1 MTVNPPTVSKHE
13 MFRIGVAQP
22 LRKRTTERIFRTMTN
37 KIQEKEPAQ
46 SSLAGLDGYL
56 SALTER
62 QLGIKER
69 PGNDPFSQQ
78 LAATPF
84 GIFRVVHDFGCYAW
98 RPPPILPQPSY
109 RSIGQESM
117 EQLRACI
124 VGINEDNTSARPP
137 SLVDLNHWQTH
148 KLPYQ
153 LEDPNQ
159 YWKGSFKNQY
169 PYDVPH
175 LASLHVM
182 ANSRDQGLKESGL
195 STNNVHFVL
204 GGSGLDFLARC
215 RSATSEGS
223 SSPRTSG
230 QSKNQS
236 NKRGKQEAF
245 LAYRIPETEIIC
257 IKSAKS
263 YTCNML
269 EIGHQVEALV
279 TEAEDAAPRA
289 SNQDK
294 SFSFIEHV
302 QLMAIDD
309 RYRVMFSA
317 EVDAATSLQ
326 NFWRRTDTS
335 KLVEPDERNDS
346 DENVMV
352 EVKSGNPKNWGT
364 KTMFQMI
371 SSGSAA
377 VCAVERDPRTNTMVD
392 IKMKFLSEVTTD
404 ALSGYGR
411 SLPLHSHAVQKLE
424 TSILSNLKELRRLFV
439 EEESGQYPPGTAWR
453 LDFNEDN
460 SIRLSPRMDPNG
472 AEHNSTG
479 DILPSS
485 DRVIR
490 DLLATRPSP
499 PMAAV

>member
-1 MTVNPPTVSKHE
+1 MTVNPPTISKHE

-22 LRKRTTERIFRTMTN
+22 LRKRTTERIFRTMTTSTE
-37 KIQEKEPAQ
+37 QEEEPAQ

-69 PGNDPFSQQ
+69 LGNDPFSQQ

-84 GIFRVVHDFGCYAW
+84 GIFRVIHDFGCYAW
-98 RPPPILPQPSY
+98 RPPPIIPKPSY
-109 RSIGQESM
+109 RSIGQEST
-117 EQLRACI
+117 EQFRECI
-124 VGINEDNTSARPP
+124 VGINEDDTIARPP
-137 SLVDLNHWQTH
+137 SLVDLNHWQAH

-182 ANSRDQGLKESGL
+182 ANSRGKGLKELGL

-204 GGSGLDFLARC
+204 GGSGLDFLARG
-215 RSATSEGS
+215 RPAASDGPYRQTATRGSA
-223 SSPRTSG
+223 
-230 QSKNQS
+230 QS
-236 NKRGKQEAF
+236 NRSKQEAF

-279 TEAEDAAPRA
+279 TEVDAAAVGA
-289 SNQDK
+289 SDK

-302 QLMAIDD
+302 QLMSIDD
-309 RYRVMFSA
+309 RYRVVFSA
-317 EVDAATSLQ
+317 EVDAATTLQ
-326 NFWRRTDTS
+326 KFWRHTDTT
-335 KLVEPDERNDS
+335 KLVESDRPQDS
-346 DENVMV
+346 DESVMV
-352 EVKSGNPKNWGT
+352 EIKSGNPKNWGT

-377 VCAVERDPRTNTMVD
+377 LCAAERDPRTNTMVD
-392 IKMKFLSEVTTD
+392 IKMKPLSEVTAD
-404 ALSGYGR
+404 ALSGYRR
-411 SLPLHSHAVQKLE
+411 SLPLHSHEDAVQKLE

-439 EEESGQYPPGTAWR
+439 EEESDQYPPGTAWR
-453 LDFNEDN
+453 LDFNDDN
-460 SIRLSPRMDPNG
+460 RIRLSPRMDPNG

-499 PMAAV
+499 PMVAA